1 MCIRDRPDGNRLGAV
16 HRHTQQPQQGFACV
30 LALGVNRIHQR
41 DGENILAVRI
51 VLRVSLLCGKRLV
64 PMVGFFIARLGK
76 NTFLE
81 LFFIASFFL
90 AIKLAIKGQ
99 FHY

>member
-1 MCIRDRPDGNRLGAV
+1 
-16 HRHTQQPQQGFACV
+16 
-30 LALGVNRIHQR
+30 
-41 DGENILAVRI
+41 
-51 VLRVSLLCGKRLV
+51 
-64 PMVGFFIARLGK
+64 MVGFFIARLVK
-76 NTFLE
+76 NAFLE